1 MKAPTLTKNQ
11 EGGSLSKEMLSTI
24 VPFLGLIFIIVFF
37 QITTGGKLLSANNL
51 KTFSN
56 YAFQSIVPACGL
68 LFLMSQ
74 GEMDFS
80 MAGIVCIS
88 ATFGAMVSKT
98 SIPLAI
104 LAIIASALV
113 MGAINGAAH
122 VFLQVPSFI
131 ATMAASFVYSGLA
144 SVLLGGGSIT
154 ANYDFK
160 KADTTLFKY
169 GAILLIM
176 LITYIVFT
184 YSPFGKHCRAIGA
197 KAEVPFQAGV
207 NVRLAKFVPFLIS
220 ALACAILAVFALVRT
235 CAAATIT
242 GSNTQVN
249 AMLGLLLG
257 GVPFSG
263 GWNSRFRSLI
273 VGGLIM
279 AVITNGLFLLNLTVP
294 MQQLIKGFIFIV
306 AVAISFD
313 RKNTAVIK

>member
-1 MKAPTLTKNQ
+1 MKAPTLTKKQ
-11 EGGSLSKEMLSTI
+11 AGGSLSKEMLSTI

-88 ATFGAMVSKT
+88 AAFGAMVSKT

-104 LAIIASALV
+104 LAIIVSALV
-113 MGAINGAAH
+113 MGTINGAAH
-122 VFLQVPSFI
+122 VFLRVPSFI
-131 ATMAASFVYSGLA
+131 ATMAASFMYSGLA
-144 SVLLGGGSIT
+144 SVVLGGGAIT

-160 KADTTLFKY
+160 KADTTAFKY
-169 GAILLIM
+169 GAILVIM

-184 YSPFGKHCRAIGA
+184 YSSFGKHCRAIGA

-207 NVRLAKFVPFLIS
+207 NVKLTKFVPFLIS
-220 ALACAILAVFALVRT
+220 AYACAILAVFALVRSCT
-235 CAAATIT
+235 AATTT
-242 GSNTQVN
+242 GANTQVN
-249 AMLGLLLG
+249 AMLALLLG

-273 VGGLIM
+273 IGGLIM
-279 AVITNGLFLLNLTVP
+279 AVITNGLFLLNLSTAN
-294 MQQLIKGFIFIV
+294 QQLIKGVIFIV

>member
-1 MKAPTLTKNQ
+1 MKALTLTKNR
-11 EGGSLSKEMLSTI
+11 EGGSRSKELLGII

-37 QITTGGKLLSANNL
+37 QLTTGGKLLSSNNL

-56 YAFQSIVPACGL
+56 YAFQAIVPACGL

-98 SIPLAI
+98 SIPLAV
-104 LAIIASALV
+104 LAMIASALV

-122 VFLQVPSFI
+122 VFLRVPSFI

-160 KADTTLFKY
+160 NADTTFLKY

-176 LITYIVFT
+176 LITYIVFQ

-197 KAEVPFQAGV
+197 KAEVPYQAGV
-207 NVRLAKFVPFLIS
+207 NVKLTKFVPFLIS
-220 ALACAILAVFALVRT
+220 ALACAVVAVFALVRT

-249 AMLGLLLG
+249 AMLALLLG

-263 GWNSRFRSLI
+263 GWNSKFRSVI
-273 VGGLIM
+273 IGGLIM
-279 AVITNGLFLLNLTVP
+279 AVITNGLFLLNLSTAN
-294 MQQLIKGFIFIV
+294 QQLIKGVIFIV